1 MSTPPC
7 EILAVIRPDWPV
19 PARVQALV
27 TTRSGGVSQPPWDS
41 FNLAIHVGDRV
52 DDVVC
57 NRQRLRDVIG
67 HNKTFQWL
75 NQTHSTDVVVASD
88 KGVVQQAD
96 GAHTQEDNLV
106 CTVLTADCLP
116 VFFCNK
122 EATQV
127 AVAHAGWK
135 GLGAGV
141 LEKTLA
147 CFSSAPEH
155 LRVWLGPAI
164 GPEHFEVG
172 DDVRQY
178 YVDHYPSLPYQDFFV
193 PVQTDPSRLCWH
205 MDIYAMARYIL
216 KQQGVDA
223 VYGGGY
229 CTYADKTRFF
239 SYRREPVCGRMASC
253 IWLEPSSL

>member
-1 MSTPPC
+1 VSTPLS
-7 EILAVIRPDWPV
+7 EILTVIRPDWPV
-19 PARVQALV
+19 SARVQALV
-27 TTRSGGVSQPPWDS
+27 TTRSGGVSQSPWYS
-41 FNLAIHVGDRV
+41 FNLATHVGDGAENV
-52 DDVVC
+52 AG
-57 NRQRLRDVIG
+57 NRQRLSDLVG
-67 HNKTFQWL
+67 ANKSFQWL
-75 NQTHSTDVVVASD
+75 NQTHGTDVVVASD
-88 KGVVQQAD
+88 NGVVQQAD

-135 GLGAGV
+135 GLGAGI

-164 GPEHFEVG
+164 GSEHFEVG
-172 DDVRQY
+172 DDVRQCY
-178 YVDHYPSLPYQDFFV
+178 IDHYPSLPCQDFFA
-193 PVQTDPSRLCWH
+193 PVQTDSSRGCWH

-216 KQQGVDA
+216 KQQGVGA
-223 VYGGGY
+223 VYGGDY
-229 CTYADKTRFF
+229 CTYADKIRFF

-253 IWLEPSSL
+253 IWLEPSPI